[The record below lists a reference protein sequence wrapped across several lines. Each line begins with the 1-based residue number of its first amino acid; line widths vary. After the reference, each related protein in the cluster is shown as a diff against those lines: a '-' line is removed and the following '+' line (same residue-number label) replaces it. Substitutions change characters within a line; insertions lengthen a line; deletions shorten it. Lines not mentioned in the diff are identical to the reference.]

1 MKFDMITE
9 ENYMLFA
16 MKVYE
21 NPQCKSVQEFHEDM
35 NRIKYL
41 KRLFKKYKSTGVL
54 RERLILNHIIILYN
68 VFGIQAAT
76 RILFTR
82 LDKELHPILKT
93 FLVFL
98 HMFPDK
104 IPETD
109 LVSIPLDK
117 RITDRLRNFDK
128 DE

>member
-1 MKFDMITE
+1 
-9 ENYMLFA
+9 MLFA

-98 HMFPDK
+98 HMFPEK

>member
-68 VFGIQAAT
+68 VFGIQSAT
-76 RILFTR
+76 RILFAR

>member
-68 VFGIQAAT
+68 VFGIESAT
-76 RILFTR
+76 RILFAR

-98 HMFPDK
+98 HMFPDN

>member
-68 VFGIQAAT
+68 VFGIQSAT
-76 RILFTR
+76 RILFAR

-98 HMFPDK
+98 HMFPEK

>member
-98 HMFPDK
+98 HMFPDN

>member
-68 VFGIQAAT
+68 VFGIQSAT
-76 RILFTR
+76 RILFAR

-98 HMFPDK
+98 HMFPNK
-104 IPETD
+104 IPEID

>member
-68 VFGIQAAT
+68 VFGVEAAT
-76 RILFTR
+76 RILFAR

-98 HMFPDK
+98 HMFPEK

>member
-68 VFGIQAAT
+68 VFGVEAAT
-76 RILFTR
+76 RILFAR

-98 HMFPDK
+98 HMFPNK
-104 IPETD
+104 IPEID

>member
-68 VFGIQAAT
+68 VFGIQSAT
-76 RILFTR
+76 RILFAR

-98 HMFPDK
+98 HMFPDN

>member
-21 NPQCKSVQEFHEDM
+21 NPQCKSMNEFHEDM

-68 VFGIQAAT
+68 VFGVEAAT
-76 RILFTR
+76 RILFAR

-98 HMFPDK
+98 HMFPNK
-104 IPETD
+104 IPEID

>member
-68 VFGIQAAT
+68 VFCIQAAT
-76 RILFTR
+76 RILFAR

>member
-1 MKFDMITE
+1 MITE

-76 RILFTR
+76 RILFAR
-82 LDKELHPILKT
+82 LDQELHPILKT

-98 HMFPDK
+98 HMFPEK

>member
-21 NPQCKSVQEFHEDM
+21 NPQCKNVQEFHEDM

-68 VFGIQAAT
+68 VFGIQSAT
-76 RILFTR
+76 RILFAR

-98 HMFPDK
+98 HMFPDN

>member
-76 RILFTR
+76 RILFAR

>member
-54 RERLILNHIIILYN
+54 RERLIINHIIIIYN
-68 VFGIQAAT
+68 VFGVEAAT
-76 RILFTR
+76 RILFAR

-98 HMFPDK
+98 HMFPNK
-104 IPETD
+104 IPEID
-109 LVSIPLDK
+109 LVSIPIDK

>member
-1 MKFDMITE
+1 MITE

-21 NPQCKSVQEFHEDM
+21 NPQCKSMNEFHEDM

-68 VFGIQAAT
+68 VFGIQSAT
-76 RILFTR
+76 RILFAR

-98 HMFPDK
+98 HMFPDN

>member
-76 RILFTR
+76 RILFAR

-98 HMFPDK
+98 HMFPDN

>member
-1 MKFDMITE
+1 MITE

-68 VFGIQAAT
+68 VFGIQSAT
-76 RILFTR
+76 RILFAR

-98 HMFPDK
+98 HMFPEN

>member
-68 VFGIQAAT
+68 VFGIQSAT
-76 RILFTR
+76 RILFAR
-82 LDKELHPILKT
+82 LDKDLHPILKT

-98 HMFPDK
+98 HMFPEN

>member
-1 MKFDMITE
+1 MITE

-76 RILFTR
+76 RILFAR

>member
-76 RILFTR
+76 RILFAR
-82 LDKELHPILKT
+82 LDKDLHPILKT

-98 HMFPDK
+98 HMFPEK

>member
-68 VFGIQAAT
+68 VFGIQSAT
-76 RILFTR
+76 RILFAR

-98 HMFPDK
+98 HMFPEN

>member
-1 MKFDMITE
+1 MITE

-68 VFGIQAAT
+68 VFGIQSAT
-76 RILFTR
+76 RILFAR

>member
-21 NPQCKSVQEFHEDM
+21 NPQCKSMNEFHEDM

-68 VFGIQAAT
+68 VFGIQSAT
-76 RILFTR
+76 RILFAR

-98 HMFPDK
+98 HMFPDN

>member
-1 MKFDMITE
+1 MITE

-76 RILFTR
+76 RILFAR
-82 LDKELHPILKT
+82 LDKDLHPILKT

-98 HMFPDK
+98 HMFPEN

>member
-21 NPQCKSVQEFHEDM
+21 NPQCKSMNEFHEDM

-68 VFGIQAAT
+68 VFGVEAAT
-76 RILFTR
+76 RILFAR
-82 LDKELHPILKT
+82 LDKELHTILKT

-98 HMFPDK
+98 HMFPNK
-104 IPETD
+104 IPEID

>member
-68 VFGIQAAT
+68 VFGIQSAT
-76 RILFTR
+76 RILFAR

-98 HMFPDK
+98 HMFPDN

-117 RITDRLRNFDK
+117 RITDRLRNFNK

>member
-21 NPQCKSVQEFHEDM
+21 NPQCKSMNEFHEDM

-68 VFGIQAAT
+68 VFGIEAAT
-76 RILFTR
+76 RILFAR

-98 HMFPDK
+98 HMFPDN

>member
-76 RILFTR
+76 RILFAR
-82 LDKELHPILKT
+82 LDKDLHPILKT

-98 HMFPDK
+98 HMFPEN

>member
-21 NPQCKSVQEFHEDM
+21 NPQCKSMNEFHEDM

-68 VFGIQAAT
+68 VFGVEAAT
-76 RILFTR
+76 RILFAR

-98 HMFPDK
+98 HMFPEK

>member
-21 NPQCKSVQEFHEDM
+21 NPQCKSMNEFHEDM

-68 VFGIQAAT
+68 VFGIQSAT
-76 RILFTR
+76 RILFAR

-98 HMFPDK
+98 HMFPEN

>member
-21 NPQCKSVQEFHEDM
+21 NPQCKSMNEFHEDM

-98 HMFPDK
+98 HMFPEK

>member
-21 NPQCKSVQEFHEDM
+21 NPQCKSMNEFHEDM

-68 VFGIQAAT
+68 VFGIEAAT
-76 RILFTR
+76 RILFAR

-98 HMFPDK
+98 HMFPNK
-104 IPETD
+104 IPEID

>member
-98 HMFPDK
+98 HMFPEK

>member
-21 NPQCKSVQEFHEDM
+21 NPQCKSMNEFHEDM

-68 VFGIQAAT
+68 VFGVEAAT
-76 RILFTR
+76 RILFAR
-82 LDKELHPILKT
+82 LDKELHPSLKT

-98 HMFPDK
+98 HMFPNI
-104 IPETD
+104 IPEID

>member
-1 MKFDMITE
+1 MITE

>member
-1 MKFDMITE
+1 MITE

-68 VFGIQAAT
+68 VFGIQSAT
-76 RILFTR
+76 RILFAR

-98 HMFPDK
+98 HMFPDN

>member
-21 NPQCKSVQEFHEDM
+21 NPQCKSMNEFHEDM

-68 VFGIQAAT
+68 VFGVESAT
-76 RILFTR
+76 RILFAR

-98 HMFPDK
+98 HMFPNK
-104 IPETD
+104 IPEID

>member
-1 MKFDMITE
+1 MITE

-68 VFGIQAAT
+68 VFGIQSAT
-76 RILFTR
+76 RILFAR

-98 HMFPDK
+98 HMFPEK

>member
-68 VFGIQAAT
+68 VFGVEAAT
-76 RILFTR
+76 RILFAR

-98 HMFPDK
+98 HMFPEN